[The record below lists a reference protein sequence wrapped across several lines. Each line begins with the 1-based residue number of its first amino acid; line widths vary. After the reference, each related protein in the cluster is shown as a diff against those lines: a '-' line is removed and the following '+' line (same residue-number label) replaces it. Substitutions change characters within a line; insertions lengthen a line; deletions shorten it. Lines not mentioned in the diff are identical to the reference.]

1 MSAKKLS
8 HKPGSVRIGVRL
20 DPIVERW
27 YREQAE
33 LMTEDGFPQTM
44 SSLMREVLYEHCG
57 FVVWDSW
64 RAGIV
69 KDLAREGLK

>member
-27 YREQAE
+27 FREQAE
-33 LMTEDGFPQTM
+33 YLSEAGFPHTM
-44 SSLMREVLYEHCG
+44 SSLMREVLYEHAG
-57 FVVWDSW
+57 YVVWDTW

-69 KDLAREGLK
+69 KDLV